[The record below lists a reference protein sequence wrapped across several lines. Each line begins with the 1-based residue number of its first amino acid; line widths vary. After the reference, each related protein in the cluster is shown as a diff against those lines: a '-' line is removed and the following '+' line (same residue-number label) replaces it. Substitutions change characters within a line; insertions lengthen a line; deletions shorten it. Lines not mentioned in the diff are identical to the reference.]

1 MSWEFNNSKPIY
13 TQIEEEI
20 KKKIISGTLRGG
32 EKMLSV
38 RDLAQEAGV
47 NPNTMQK
54 ALMEIEKQGLIIT
67 ERTSGRFVTSD
78 IEKIEQLKNSFFE
91 KRITALISE
100 FVSLGCSK
108 QDFYAL
114 IEKHFYVVITNDK

>member
-54 ALMEIEKQGLIIT
+54 ALTEIEKDGLIIT

-78 IEKIEQLKNSFFE
+78 MEKIEELKKSFFE

-108 QDFYAL
+108 QDLYAL
-114 IEKHFYVVITNDK
+114 IEKHFDEVITNDK